1 MPTSHTRPQFRFA
14 WRRFFPSRIDRYI
27 LEEVI
32 SPFLGALVFFVFI
45 FLMFQALRLA
55 EFFIIHGV
63 GLLVLSKL
71 AALMA
76 LATLPSAL
84 PIAFLISVL
93 MAFGRLSADSE
104 MVAMKASGIGLVRL
118 SFPILILG
126 VLVGGLSLGLNRD
139 WCPAGERAFKDLLLR
154 VSNTKVVA
162 SIHEGMFNSD
172 FFDLLIFADRVDPK
186 TNQMHNVFI
195 FDDREPKQP
204 LVVIAKVGEVLPV
217 KTQSEFGIS
226 AVLKLNQGSIHR
238 NDLETKVYQKVAY
251 GEYRLYL
258 KVDEGTANASPK
270 PRMLTE
276 RELEAAI
283 VKEDPRSWDGR
294 ELRGE
299 YWRRIAMAIAPLLF
313 AFLGIGFG
321 TVRTRAVRASAI
333 LISMLTIILFLSLQS
348 GGHILIQRGLLPA
361 YLGQQIPNFVTGLIG
376 LLAFRKAAW

>member
-1 MPTSHTRPQFRFA
+1 VHLF
-14 WRRFFPSRIDRYI
+14 
-27 LEEVI
+27 
-32 SPFLGALVFFVFI
+32 FFVFI

-270 PRMLTE
+270 P
-276 RELEAAI
+276 ADA
-283 VKEDPRSWDGR
+283 D
-294 ELRGE
+294 
-299 YWRRIAMAIAPLLF
+299 
-313 AFLGIGFG
+313 
-321 TVRTRAVRASAI
+321 RTR
-333 LISMLTIILFLSLQS
+333 T
-348 GGHILIQRGLLPA
+348 
-361 YLGQQIPNFVTGLIG
+361 
-376 LLAFRKAAW
+376 